1 MTEASDGGSVPS
13 DLAGQVALVSGGG
26 TGLGAAVCERLA
38 AAGASVAVNWSKSEE
53 GAEAVT
59 SRIREAGGRGV
70 ACRADVRD
78 EREVA
83 AMVAEVERS
92 LGPVD
97 LLVNNAGVT
106 RFVPFEDLEGVTAA
120 DWEQILAVNLIGAWN
135 CTRAVAPGMRTAGAG
150 AVVNVA
156 SDSAFTFVGS
166 SIPYVVSKSALVTL
180 TRVLARALAPAVRVN
195 AVAPGW
201 MATGWIERYLP
212 EERLDALRRQPEEM
226 IPVEEV
232 AQEILRLLS
241 DGVATGRVVIP
252 GSALEG
258 TEGDGS

>member
-1 MTEASDGGSVPS
+1 MTEAADGERVPS
-13 DLAGQVALVSGGG
+13 GLAGRVALVSGGG

-53 GAEAVT
+53 GAEAVA

-70 ACRADVRD
+70 AYRADVRE

-92 LGPVD
+92 LGAVD

-106 RFVPFEDLEGVTAA
+106 RFVPFEDVGEVTAA

-135 CTRAVAPGMRTAGAG
+135 CTRAVAPGMRAAGGG

-156 SDSAFTFVGS
+156 SDSAFTLEGS
-166 SIPYVVSKSALVTL
+166 SIPYVVSKSALVAL
-180 TRVLARALAPAVRVN
+180 TRVLARALAPSIRVN

-201 MATGWIERYLP
+201 MATGWLERYLP

-226 IPVEEV
+226 TDVEEV
-232 AQEILRLLS
+232 AVEILRLLG
-241 DGVATGRVVIP
+241 DGRATGRVVVP
-252 GSALEG
+252 GAAPDAAEEEG
-258 TEGDGS
+258 S

>member
-1 MTEASDGGSVPS
+1 MSDASDEEPGPS
-13 DLAGQVALVSGGG
+13 GLSGRVALVSGGG

-53 GAEAVT
+53 GAEAVA
-59 SRIREAGGRGV
+59 SKIRGAGGRGV

-78 EREVA
+78 ERQVA
-83 AMVAEVERS
+83 GMVAEIERA

-135 CTRAVAPGMRTAGAG
+135 CIRAVAPRMRAAGAG

-156 SDSAFTFVGS
+156 SDSAFTLEGS
-166 SIPYVVSKSALVTL
+166 SVPYVVSKGALVAL
-180 TRVLARALAPAVRVN
+180 TRVLARTLAPSVRVN

-201 MATGWIERYLP
+201 MATGWLERYLP
-212 EERLDALRRQPEEM
+212 EELLEALRQQREEM

-232 AQEILRLLS
+232 AGEILRLLG
-241 DGVATGRVVIP
+241 DGEATGQVVIP
-252 GSALEG
+252 GSAADGDEG
-258 TEGDGS
+258 EGS